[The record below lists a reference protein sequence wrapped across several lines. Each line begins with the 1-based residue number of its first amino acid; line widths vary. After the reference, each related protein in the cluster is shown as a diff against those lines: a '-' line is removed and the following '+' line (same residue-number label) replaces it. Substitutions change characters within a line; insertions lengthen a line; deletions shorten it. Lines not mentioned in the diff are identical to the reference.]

1 MRTKRRTRKK
11 EHTVP
16 KPEPQGTVQIIVE
29 ETTEQK
35 EEEDTERYQHVQ
47 TNHKIPADVTLGMP
61 TFVNTNSNEGVSL
74 VLRHIDM
81 NGGITRYEGKDRQ
94 WMFACSDGRPCS
106 LYQRILDEVMI

>member
-35 EEEDTERYQHVQ
+35 EDTERYQHVP

-61 TFVNTNSNEGVSL
+61 TFVNTNSNDGVSL

-94 WMFACSDGRPCS
+94 WMFACSDGRPRS